1 MEFFADNVR
10 RDPYPFYEGLRA
22 DSPVVHD
29 ARTDVWMLLDHDSVR
44 RALNDHEVFSS
55 AVVAPPAM
63 TSQWLVFNDQPRHTR
78 LRALISRGFTPRA
91 VAAMEPRIRELARE
105 LLAAARG
112 REVFDLVDEF
122 AVPLPLRVIAE
133 LFGAPAED
141 LPLYRRWSDVI
152 MALGYSI
159 AGGEAA
165 ARVHAEFAAVTAE
178 MHAYLERLTA
188 ARRASG
194 RDDLLTRLV
203 AAEVAGEQLTADEL
217 LGFFQLL
224 LSAGHETTTN
234 LIANAVL
241 CLIEHPSEQA
251 RLRQAP
257 ELLGTAIEEVL
268 RHRSPVQAMFRVTR
282 QPVELHGRT
291 IPAGRMV
298 MPMIGAANRDRAV
311 FADPHTFDVTRD
323 PNPHLAFG
331 HGIHF
336 CVGAPLSRLE
346 ARVALG
352 ELLASFSRIELA
364 DDAPWEPRR
373 AIHVLGPT
381 HLRLRCAEVE
391 VGEAAWRMS

>member
-1 MEFFADNVR
+1 MELFADSVR
-10 RDPYPFYEGLRA
+10 RDPYPFYEHLRSE
-22 DSPVVHD
+22 SPVVHD
-29 ARTDVWMLLDHDSVR
+29 SRTDVWMLLDHDSVR

-78 LRALISRGFTPRA
+78 LRALVTRGFAPRA

-105 LLAAARG
+105 LLAATRG
-112 REVFDLVDEF
+112 REAFDLVDEF

-141 LPLYRRWSDVI
+141 LPRYRRWSDVI
-152 MALGYSI
+152 MALGWSV

-165 ARVHAEFAAVTAE
+165 ARVHAEFAAVTDE
-178 MHAYLERLTA
+178 MREYLAGLTE

-203 AAEVAGEQLTADEL
+203 EADDGGEQLTADEL

-241 CLIEHPSEQA
+241 CLLDHPHELG
-251 RLRQAP
+251 RLRATP

-282 QPVELHGRT
+282 SPVELHGRT
-291 IPAGRMV
+291 IPEGRMV
-298 MPMIGAANRDRAV
+298 MPMIGAANRDPSK
-311 FADPHTFDVTRD
+311 FDDPHHFDITRD

-352 ELLASFSRIELA
+352 ELLARFARMERA
-364 DDAPWEPRR
+364 DDEPWQPRS

-381 HLRLRCAEVE
+381 HLRLRCAE
-391 VGEAAWRMS
+391 G